1 MSKVVS
7 IFAGGRLHRQI
18 LDRIEML
25 EIAPKMIIG
34 NLYLKLTVTGYVDHD
49 WLREHVAFYFN
60 VNDGERILVG
70 RCPGV
75 TKLGEDG
82 ENTLCARIEF
92 RDPETGSE
100 KLLGEWTTLQ
110 IILVA
115 GKEEKPF
122 TVNKKSK
129 EEDITSEI
137 KEIS

>member
-1 MSKVVS
+1 MGKVVS
-7 IFAGGRLHRQI
+7 IFADGRLHRQI

-100 KLLGEWTTLQ
+100 KLLGEWATLQ

-122 TVNKKSK
+122 TMSK
-129 EEDITSEI
+129 EENQTPEI
-137 KEIS
+137 KEIL